1 MIKVLLVGAASAGL
15 LASQAAAATAAH
27 RPAAR
32 SLDAPAWVI
41 APGAD
46 DCRTDLELTG
56 VSGVAVPAALVSNG
70 EDIDLV
76 VAKADAPERAFLPIR
91 IDHRPFANL
100 MMRQVGGK
108 TASIR
113 LSAETLAALRKGG
126 ALQIGWL
133 ADEPVQIGLAGSE
146 QALADLRTCGAQ
158 VAQRFHDQQA
168 ARDAAQSRADADA
181 RAQALADEQLAVVKA
196 QQEAA
201 EAEAQRNTA
210 EAERLQAAA
219 DADRQRAQAEAEAAR
234 QQAEQQAQADSY
246 PYQRAQDYPDDQRD
260 SYYSPDPYPAYQPPS
275 PYRRW

>member
-27 RPAAR
+27 RPAAH

-46 DCRTDLELTG
+46 NCRTDLELTG
-56 VSGVAVPAALVSNG
+56 VSGVSVPAALVSNG
-70 EDIDLV
+70 EDVDLV

-91 IDHRPFANL
+91 IDHKPFANL
-100 MMRQVGGK
+100 MMRQTGGK

-113 LSAETLAALRKGG
+113 LSAETLTALRRGG

-196 QQEAA
+196 QKEAA

-219 DADRQRAQAEAEAAR
+219 DADRQRAQAEAAL
-234 QQAEQQAQADSY
+234 QQADQQAQADSY
-246 PYQRAQDYPDDQRD
+246 PYQRARDYPDDQRD
-260 SYYSPDPYPAYQPPS
+260 SYYSPDPYPAYQPPP